1 MTEMDNFS
9 KKGISNKMKRL
20 FEIAS
25 DHDATLKQVL
35 ERLDKQEYAMRNFW
49 KIKTEITCH
58 HTDQVEKQ
66 ERNLNE
72 YKEKKVTLSN

>member
-1 MTEMDNFS
+1 MDNFF
-9 KKGISNKMKRL
+9 KKNIKNKMNRI

-35 ERLDKQEYAMRNFW
+35 ERLDKLEYAMTTLR

-72 YKEKKVTLSN
+72 YKETKVTLSN